1 MLPASAP
8 HPLAKFASL
17 LCAGL
22 GLWPDA
28 YAQTPPEASH
38 AQLVAETRRTPAEL
52 KRRPDGLEEVEA
64 ITRGAS
70 VPAWPTAVAFHPDG
84 TRIALI
90 DDRGTVDLWHWE
102 ENRHIRREVAAGYDH
117 QVAFSRDGTTLIAA
131 EGEGGGYLHL
141 WNAQNGALQAQLG
154 RSPVGLWIQEP
165 SRFWQLGDRLLAFL
179 PTPVAEY
186 REKKRFPAMT
196 TTASPALPPILSE
209 IRDRRQTKTWTPA
222 TPIHAFHV
230 SAAGRWLAFVVSREQ
245 GTALSNSLTIQEPT
259 LSLHGAVEIYD
270 LDSGQR
276 RAVLHPQ
283 GTAAFSVSSSSD
295 GRLLITSS
303 YQTSQQPSARQHAEI
318 WDAGSGRRLARIA
331 GESPHLMLSLLL
343 PPAFPITS
351 GDGRWL
357 VFAQGARHVLWD
369 AQTRRTR
376 ALSTTWGS
384 AAFVA
389 GTSLLIDAPSP
400 CVRAP
405 VTVWDLANDRRIPL
419 QNPTSTRYPAP
430 IDGVDCPRWRPWLD
444 SPFLDRGR
452 TPPRSAA
459 HVGVGLVAV
468 WHFSYGSSGTG
479 GYHVYGPEGDSAI
492 RLFDLRTGAVWA
504 TLGPH
509 DAPVRF
515 VEFSRDGR
523 LVLTVDAEANMRL
536 WRVQPASADPPPP
549 SVPPPPPEIGWRR
562 LEP

>member
-1 MLPASAP
+1 MSPASAP
-8 HPLAKFASL
+8 YPLARFAVL

-22 GLWPDA
+22 GLGPTA
-28 YAQTPPEASH
+28 YAQTPPGASH
-38 AQLVAETRRTPAEL
+38 AQLVAEARRAPAEL
-52 KRRPDGLEEVEA
+52 RRRPDGLEEVEA

-90 DDRGTVDLWHWE
+90 DEAGAVDLWHWE
-102 ENRHIRREVAAGYDH
+102 EDRHIRRGVAAGYRH
-117 QVAFSRDGTTLIAA
+117 QVAFSSDGTTLIAA
-131 EGEGGGYLHL
+131 EGEGSGYLHL
-141 WNAQNGALQAQLG
+141 WNAQNGALRTQLG
-154 RSPVGLWIQEP
+154 RHSIGLWIQEP

-179 PTPVAEY
+179 PTRIAEY
-186 REKKRFPAMT
+186 REKKQFPQ
-196 TTASPALPPILSE
+196 TTATNPPPLPFILSE
-209 IRDRRQTKTWTPA
+209 IRDRQVTKTWTPPS
-222 TPIHAFHV
+222 PIHAFHV
-230 SAAGRWLAFVVSREQ
+230 SAAGRWLALVLSREQ
-245 GTALSNSLTIQEPT
+245 STALPDSLSIQEPT

-270 LDSGQR
+270 VDSGQR

-283 GTAAFSVSSSSD
+283 GKDAFSLTSSGD
-295 GRLLITSS
+295 GRLLVTSS

-318 WDAGSGRRLARIA
+318 WDAQSGQRLARIA

-343 PPAFPITS
+343 PPAFPISS

-369 AQTRRTR
+369 AQTRKTR

-389 GTSLLIDAPSP
+389 GTSLLLDAPSP

-405 VTVWDLANDRRIPL
+405 ITVWDLANDRRIPL
-419 QNPTSTRYPAP
+419 QNPTNTRYPSP
-430 IDGVDCPRWRPWLD
+430 VDGVDCPSWRPWID
-444 SPFLDRGR
+444 SPFLARGR

-459 HVGVGLVAV
+459 HVGVGLVTV
-468 WHFSYGSSGTG
+468 WNFSYGSSGTG

-492 RLFDLRTGAVWA
+492 RLFDLRTGAIWA

-515 VEFSRDGR
+515 VEFSNDGR
-523 LVLTVDAEANMRL
+523 LVLTVDANANMKL
-536 WRVQPASADPPPP
+536 WRVQPASPDPPPV
-549 SVPPPPPEIGWRR
+549 SVPPPPPELGWRR